1 MPADGIKG
9 KTWGPS
15 TLHQRERGHL
25 PALQRPTARPPHFSK
40 SAPNLDKS
48 RMAIAALIPPSS
60 SRNDILG
67 KSYDDFNTMNSS
79 TSNSIR
85 NEFSVNYLNNNRR
98 IISTDDYLNNNNDH
112 NYGGPIEYDTYDD
125 DIDDDD
131 DDDVQV
137 KGGCFG
143 FIRTEPKS
151 DKITHDHMRI
161 INSSRPGLRSVR
173 IPPVRQRTVELPL
186 VMSHEDDDDM
196 SLKCEQRNF
205 DDVPYDRVFYRTMQK
220 SLDDIFAPQ
229 PHQFL
234 TPQNARNS
242 KSSGDLTAG
251 GGTFDEGDED
261 SYGTYRF
268 QRGGSESKFDRDCF
282 FTNNNNTTNNEGD
295 GGSANNSADAS
306 ENASFASSS
315 SHTTEHTRKPMAG
328 RRRRT
333 EDIGVVGQP
342 SEHNSLDD
350 SFALLTMSS
359 SNENSKLLFDERK
372 NSMCS
377 DHSSVDLFVPSITSR
392 KSSVTFRNSV
402 DVTIRP
408 SDDDD
413 ANYRMHH
420 PATYGYANDGASTDT
435 DVTAALFPC
444 QLQQRKHFD
453 AANGTSSSSSS
464 PVTVTPLGGSGNAA
478 GDKLKSAL
486 RQKKEKIKSEKSRLQ
501 RYKGGLSRLWKFSKS
516 KSSATVTHSNSF
528 YSKFDSSK
536 GEMTEKLLD
545 DSGGMLTER
554 TVLSTT
560 TVSASSPIIGADVI
574 DGTDGVVDDEPHYG
588 VIFRTKNFVGI
599 TQTK

>member
-1 MPADGIKG
+1 
-9 KTWGPS
+9 
-15 TLHQRERGHL
+15 
-25 PALQRPTARPPHFSK
+25 
-40 SAPNLDKS
+40 
-48 RMAIAALIPPSS
+48 MATALIPQSS

-85 NEFSVNYLNNNRR
+85 NDFSVNYLNNNRR
-98 IISTDDYLNNNNDH
+98 IISTDDYLNNNNTDH
-112 NYGGPIEYDTYDD
+112 NYGAVEYDTYDEN
-125 DIDDDD
+125 IDDDD
-131 DDDVQV
+131 DDDDDVPV

-143 FIRTEPKS
+143 FIRADPKS

-161 INSSRPGLRSVR
+161 INSGRQGLRSVR

-186 VMSHEDDDDM
+186 VMSHEDAADM
-196 SLKCEQRNF
+196 SLKCDQRNF
-205 DDVPYDRVFYRTMQK
+205 DDAPYDRVFYRTMQK
-220 SLDDIFAPQ
+220 SLDDIFAAPQ
-229 PHQFL
+229 QHQCFAA
-234 TPQNARNS
+234 QNARNS

-282 FTNNNNTTNNEGD
+282 FTNNNNNNNSSSNTNGGG

-315 SHTTEHTRKPMAG
+315 SHTTEHSRKPVTG
-328 RRRRT
+328 RRGRT
-333 EDIGVVGQP
+333 AVGGQPP

-350 SFALLTMSS
+350 SFASLTMSS

-372 NSMCS
+372 NSLCS
-377 DHSSVDLFVPSITSR
+377 DHSSVDLCVPSIMSR

-408 SDDDD
+408 PDDDD
-413 ANYRMHH
+413 VVNYRMHH
-420 PATYGYANDGASTDT
+420 PAMYGGGYTNDGASTDT
-435 DVTAALFPC
+435 DITAALFPC
-444 QLQQRKHFD
+444 QLPQRKRFD

-464 PVTVTPLGGSGNAA
+464 PVTVTPAALPSSGA
-478 GDKLKSAL
+478 GEKLKSAL
-486 RQKKEKIKSEKSRLQ
+486 RQKKEKIKTEKSRLQ
-501 RYKGGLSRLWKFSKS
+501 RYKGGLSKLWKFSKS
-516 KSSATVTHSNSF
+516 KSTATVTHSNSF

-536 GEMTEKLLD
+536 SEMTEKLLD
-545 DSGGMLTER
+545 DSATTMLTER
-554 TVLSTT
+554 TAVPTT
-560 TVSASSPIIGADVI
+560 TARSASSSIIGADAV
-574 DGTDGVVDDEPHYG
+574 DGTGAVDDEPHYG